1 MSDKIILPSFLALIL
16 FPLLGASATLFA
28 QSDDEALAVL
38 VPGGGTY
45 SRTIDSSSDLA
56 QAFFDQG
63 LRMAWGFYFPESIA
77 SYQEASRLDPTNP
90 MPYWGVAHAAG
101 PNPNSRYVNLPDDP
115 QGAGLAA
122 IRKALELAVNGSQL
136 EQDLINAT
144 FVLYNRDAIPDRR
157 ERDFA
162 FLAAMRDLHS
172 QYPEDADIAA
182 YLA

>member
-1 MSDKIILPSFLALIL
+1 MNRKAALPSFIYLIL
-16 FPLLGASATLFA
+16 FPLLGASATVFS
-28 QSDDEALAVL
+28 QSDDDALAVL

-45 SRTIDSSSDLA
+45 SRSIDSNSGLA
-56 QAFFDQG
+56 QTFFDQG

-122 IRKALELAVNGSQL
+122 IRQALELASNGSQL

-144 FVLYNRDAIPDRR
+144 FRALQPRRDTG
-157 ERDFA
+157 
-162 FLAAMRDLHS
+162 
-172 QYPEDADIAA
+172 
-182 YLA
+182 